1 MRDLPVRRLAS
12 TALCA
17 SVLVGVTGPAAVAA
31 DTAREHGHTA
41 TQVSVPAAQKERL
54 LARARALGSLNPA
67 LNPVVELL
75 HQSLEKG
82 DLPVGEAARLGAA
95 AKAAL
100 AGVAAGPAPI
110 TMVKPATTPASTASA
125 SPTAPVA
132 PTALRAARHAH
143 HAVPVARDIF
153 DDVFSALETAI
164 DNLVEAITGDSDQLL
179 QSATD
184 VMSGLE
190 KLLEADVTGSGTSA
204 PSVVFLPAPSA
215 LPSE

>member
-1 MRDLPVRRLAS
+1 M
-12 TALCA
+12 
-17 SVLVGVTGPAAVAA
+17 
-31 DTAREHGHTA
+31 AREHGRTA

-54 LARARALGSLNPA
+54 LARARALGSVNPA
-67 LNPVVELL
+67 LDPVVELL

-82 DLPVGEAARLGAA
+82 SLPVDEAARLGAA

-100 AGVAAGPAPI
+100 AGVAAGRAPV
-110 TMVKPATTPASTASA
+110 TTVKPPTTPASPASTASA
-125 SPTAPVA
+125 SPAAPVA
-132 PTALRAARHAH
+132 PAASRAARQAH
-143 HAVPVARDIF
+143 RAVPVARDIF